1 MHYILSLLFIMTSIT
16 SGFAQTDNP
25 DYDAKLAKE
34 LGADDYGMKSYIFVI
49 LKTGSNQNTSDTA
62 FVNECFAGHLSNIKR
77 LAKEKK
83 LVLAGPL
90 GKNEKTYRGL
100 FILNVTTKEEAQE
113 LLQSDPAIA
122 ANFLA
127 PEIYPWYGSAAL
139 PEYLSV
145 SEKIWKKSY

>member
-1 MHYILSLLFIMTSIT
+1 MIFYSSLY
-16 SGFAQTDNP
+16 P

-34 LGADDYGMKSYIFVI
+34 LGADDYGMKSYMFVI
-49 LKTGSNQNTSDTA
+49 LKTGSNPNASDNA

-122 ANFLA
+122 ADFLA

-145 SEKIWKKSY
+145 SEKIWKKGF